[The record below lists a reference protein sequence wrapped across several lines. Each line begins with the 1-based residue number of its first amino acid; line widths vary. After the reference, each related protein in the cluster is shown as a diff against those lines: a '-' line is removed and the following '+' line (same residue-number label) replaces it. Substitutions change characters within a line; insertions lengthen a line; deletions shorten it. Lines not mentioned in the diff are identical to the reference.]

1 MTAEEGIEREK
12 ERMRRDLH
20 LVLSTIGPDESERA
34 ANRLAEHV
42 AETPEFASAKVIGLY
57 ASTKNELS
65 TGPLF
70 DLAISAGK
78 CCVFPR
84 CLEEDL
90 LEFARVESPSD
101 LVPGRYGILEPAR
114 ARETVELAE
123 IDLVI
128 VPGLGFDRS
137 GGRLGRGGGYYDRTF
152 SGSLRSRP
160 FLLGVAHSVQ
170 VFEVVPVAEHDQ
182 RMDAIVT
189 EAGMTRVR

>member
-12 ERMRRDLH
+12 ERMRRNLH
-20 LVLSTIGPDESERA
+20 FVLSTIGPDQSARA

-42 AETPEFASAKVIGLY
+42 AETPEFASANVIGLY
-57 ASTKNELS
+57 ASTETELS

-70 DLAISAGK
+70 DLAATAGK

-84 CLEEDL
+84 CLEEHL
-90 LEFARVESPSD
+90 LEFATVESPGD

-114 ARETVELAE
+114 DCETVELAE
-123 IDLVI
+123 MGLVI

-152 SGSLRSRP
+152 SRALCSRP

-170 VFEVVPVAEHDQ
+170 IVEAVPVAEHDR